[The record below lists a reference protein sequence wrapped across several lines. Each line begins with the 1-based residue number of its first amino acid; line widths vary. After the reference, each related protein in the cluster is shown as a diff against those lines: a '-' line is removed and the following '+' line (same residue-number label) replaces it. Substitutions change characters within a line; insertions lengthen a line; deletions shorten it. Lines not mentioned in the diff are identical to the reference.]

1 MSDAVISIERL
12 RKNFGPTT
20 AVDDVSFSV
29 SAGSVVGLLGPNGA
43 GKTTLINCLTT
54 LLTPDGGTATVGGRD
69 LLADPHGVRA
79 RIAVTG
85 QFAAVD
91 ETLTGRENLVFFGR
105 LLGLAKPRAAARAE
119 ELLDRFGLTESAGRP
134 VQQYSGGMRR
144 KLDLAVGLV
153 VPRPVLV
160 LDEPTTG
167 LDPRS
172 RETLWDAVRDLAADG
187 MAILLTTQYLDEA
200 DELADRIVVIDHG
213 RVIAEGTPRELKQ
226 QTGGS
231 VCEVILADDSVRARA
246 AELLAVTG
254 PVNVRDDCLVVPVSG
269 MEDLGGIIAALNAGG
284 IRADDVAVHPPTLND
299 VFFAL
304 TADRTGTTAP
314 TAGSTAPA
322 PGRTVPEARA

>member
-12 RKNFGPTT
+12 RKRFGPTT

-54 LLTPDGGTATVGGRD
+54 LLTPDGGTASVAGHD
-69 LLADPHGVRA
+69 LLSDPHGVRA
-79 RIAVTG
+79 CLAVTG

-91 ETLTGRENLVFFGR
+91 ESLTGRENLVFFAR
-105 LLGLAKPRAAARAE
+105 LLGLSKPRAAARAE
-119 ELLDRFGLTESAGRP
+119 ELLDRFGLAESAGRP
-134 VQQYSGGMRR
+134 VGQYSGGMRR

-153 VPRPVLV
+153 VPRPVLI

-172 RETLWDAVRDLAADG
+172 RETLWDAVRALAADG

-200 DELADRIVVIDHG
+200 DALADRIVVIDHG
-213 RVIAEGTPRELKQ
+213 RVIAQGSPRELKQ

-231 VCEVILADDSVRARA
+231 VCEVIVADDSARARA
-246 AELLAVTG
+246 AELLGASTAVH
-254 PVNVRDDCLVVPVSG
+254 VRDDCLVIPVGG
-269 MEDLGGIIAALNAGG
+269 MEDLGGIIDALNAGG
-284 IRADDVAVHPPTLND
+284 IRADDVAVHAPTLND

-304 TADRTGTTAP
+304 TADRQGTTGP
-314 TAGSTAPA
+314 TADRP
-322 PGRTVPEARA
+322 VPEARA

>member
-12 RKNFGPTT
+12 CKRFGPTT

-29 SAGSVVGLLGPNGA
+29 AAGSVVGLLGPNGA

-54 LLTPDGGTATVGGRD
+54 LLTPDGGTATVAGRD
-69 LLADPHGVRA
+69 LRADPHGVRA
-79 RIAVTG
+79 SLAVTG

-91 ETLTGRENLVFFGR
+91 ETLTGRENLVFFAR
-105 LLGLAKPRAAARAE
+105 LLGLSRPRAAARAG
-119 ELLDRFGLTESAGRP
+119 ELLDRFGLAESADRP
-134 VQQYSGGMRR
+134 VGQYSGGMRR

-153 VPRPVLV
+153 VPRPVLI

-172 RETLWDAVRDLAADG
+172 RETLWEAVRALAADG

-200 DELADRIVVIDHG
+200 DALADRIVVIDHG
-213 RVIAEGTPRELKQ
+213 RVIAQGTARELKQ

-231 VCEVILADDSVRARA
+231 VCEVVLADAAVRARA
-246 AELLAVTG
+246 AELLAASTTVS
-254 PVNVRDDCLVVPVSG
+254 VREDSLVVPVSG
-269 MEDLGGIIAALNAGG
+269 TDDLGGVLAVLKGGG

-304 TADRTGTTAP
+304 TADHAHPADRAHP
-314 TAGSTAPA
+314 AGHSA
-322 PGRTVPEARA
+322 PEARA